1 MMQSIRSARRGF
13 TILELLI
20 VMFMAAI
27 VGGMSMGKMHDIMM
41 QQRVIRAASTIRTS
55 VEDAFAI
62 ASRNRKPVRLVWD
75 ATNMQFDVTDRA
87 GTTIYRHVG
96 LGQDP
101 YRLPQSAV
109 TFSSSPVEIYP
120 NGLAGSSLT
129 ITLSTALSASTAA
142 RTITVSRAGMVQVLA
157 GTVQTQ

>member
-20 VMFMAAI
+20 VMFMVAI

-41 QQRVIRAASTIRTS
+41 QQRVIRASSTIRTS

-62 ASRNRKPVRLVWD
+62 ASRNRKPVRMVWD
-75 ATNMQFDVTDRA
+75 ATKMQFNITDRA

-101 YRLPQSAV
+101 YRLPASSV